1 MKYFKD
7 ELIGTIWIGTVIRTD
22 DPLQLGRVKIKIFS
36 KYDELEEDVI
46 PWAIPYNQLSTGT
59 CIIPK
64 VGDVI
69 NTFFENGDDY
79 VPFYFTTIRNSQ
91 ELLAEYGEDY
101 PKVWSLTYDKKLGED
116 GEGTLGEERTL
127 EIFYTE
133 TQGLIIRKN
142 LSYIQIKNED
152 ESIFIKNGKTE
163 DVIHINDDGI
173 SLGSEGISEE
183 PAVLG
188 DKNVLA
194 LKALSKQI
202 DTLSTNILTFC
213 GTQSTASG
221 VVPLT
226 AGLIPGYTTLIADV
240 NLIKSNL
247 ASIGKKE
254 IPNTRSS
261 KVTLNGPPIE

>member
-1 MKYFKD
+1 MFKD
-7 ELIGTIWIGTVIRTD
+7 ITLGTIWVGEVINTG
-22 DPLQLGRVKIKIFS
+22 DPLQLGRVKIKVFG
-36 KYDELEEDVI
+36 KYDELEEGVI
-46 PWAIPYNQLSTGT
+46 PWAIPYNQLSSGT
-59 CIIPK
+59 VYIPK
-64 VGDVI
+64 MGEICNV
-69 NTFFENGDDY
+69 FFENGDENI
-79 VPFYFTTIRNSQ
+79 PFFMGISKTNND
-91 ELLAEYGEDY
+91 LLGEYAEDY
-101 PKVWSLTYDKKLGED
+101 PKVWSIVYDKRAGENAT
-116 GEGTLGEERTL
+116 GEASDERTL

-142 LSYIQIKNED
+142 QSFIQFKNED

-188 DKNVLA
+188 DKNVIA
-194 LKALSKQI
+194 LEALSKQI

-221 VVPLT
+221 AVPLT
-226 AGLIPGYTTLIADV
+226 AGLIPGYTTLIADA
-240 NLIKSNL
+240 NLIKSKL
-247 ASIGKKE
+247 VSIGKKE

-261 KVTLNGPPIE
+261 KVTLDGPSLTD